1 MRAEVFTPR
10 HLKAARA
17 WLGWSSRAFAV
28 KANIGA
34 STVADF
40 ERGFRKPKVVTLRAM
55 RRTIEAEGIVL
66 TESGF
71 YQVKQ

>member
-1 MRAEVFTPR
+1 MRADVFTPR

-40 ERGFRKPKVVTLRAM
+40 ERGARMPLKRTLKAM
-55 RRTIEAEGIVL
+55 RRAIEAEGIVL
-66 TESGF
+66 TEHGF
-71 YQVKQ
+71 FQVDN